1 MKMPIGNFW
10 MATSAVGAALLF
22 FTISLRVSTE
32 RSGVERLQQQVVAD
46 MRDVRALEAELS
58 TRARKP
64 VLQRWNDNV
73 LGLGAPLPRQ
83 FATDAYELAAYA
95 PGAAVPAMTGAPAGP
110 DAPAG
115 PVVQQA
121 VARHDSPIAPVAQQR
136 TGLQTV
142 AYLLPEAIKP
152 AAPAG
157 PAAKPVP
164 DKATSPAARPLDPLA
179 GLLDGINTA
188 STGRGITA
196 KAAIK

>member
-32 RSGVERLQQQVVAD
+32 RSGVERLQRQVVAD
-46 MRDVRALEAELS
+46 MRDIRALEAELS

-95 PGAAVPAMTGAPAGP
+95 PGAAVPTMPET
-110 DAPAG
+110 PAG
-115 PVVQQA
+115 PVAQQA
-121 VARHDSPIAPVAQQR
+121 VARHDSPIAPVPQQR

-142 AYLLPEAIKP
+142 AYLVPEATKP
-152 AAPAG
+152 AASAG
-157 PAAKPVP
+157 PVAKPVS
-164 DKATSPAARPLDPLA
+164 DKAMPPAARPLDPLA

-188 STGRGITA
+188 STGRGVTA